1 MSTEKF
7 QFFRIGSE
15 IHRTRVLGF
24 ETRTRR
30 EKVFSKIA
38 QSTLSFGEG
47 LAITMVIPTVGC
59 TWALSKSGGCS
70 MCGYINDSTLDENTN
85 PEYFF
90 DIEWQKLQQDPKFK
104 EVVAVKLYNSGSFL
118 DPKEIPVESQKSIV
132 RKIAQFNHIKEFIIE
147 CLPEIINKQIEVLQE
162 LIHIFTNRPIYI
174 GVGLESTNTYVLRSY
189 VNKPFTFEN
198 QFLKCVQNTERIGAH
213 VKAYILLKPPF
224 LTEQEAMD
232 DSINSIRD
240 TFEKTD
246 CKIISLNPVCIHADT
261 MVDLLWK
268 KQEFSPPWL
277 WSVIE
282 VLKRSQKFIPDGGK
296 LICEVMAGGLERG
309 PHNCGQCDSRVLK
322 EIEYFSL
329 NQRFSPAIEMLSCD
343 CKSDWEFYCNQERFL
358 ARTTPFISHKMTI
371 KGSLQQI

>member
-1 MSTEKF
+1 MSVEKF
-7 QFFRIGSE
+7 QNFRIGTE

-24 ETRTRR
+24 ENRSRKT
-30 EKVFSKIA
+30 KVFSKIEE
-38 QSTLSFGEG
+38 STLSFGQG

-90 DIEWQKLQQDPKFK
+90 DIEWQKLQQDPRFSK
-104 EVVAVKLYNSGSFL
+104 VQAVKLYNSGSFL

-132 RKIAQFNHIKEFIIE
+132 TKISQFDHIKEFIIE
-147 CLPEIINKQIEVLQE
+147 CLPEIINMQIGVLKE
-162 LIHIFTNRPIYI
+162 LKEIFNRPIYI
-174 GVGLESTNTYVLRSY
+174 GVGLESTNAYILRSY

-198 QFLKCVQNTERIGAH
+198 QFLKCVKNTEQIDVH
-213 VKAYILLKPPF
+213 VKAYLLLKPPF

-232 DSINSIRD
+232 DAINSIKD
-240 TFEKTD
+240 TFEQSQS
-246 CKIISLNPVCIHADT
+246 KIASLNPVCVHADT
-261 MVDLLWK
+261 LVDLLWK
-268 KQEFSPPWL
+268 KQEYSPPWL
-277 WSVIE
+277 WSVLE
-282 VLKRSQKFIPDGGK
+282 VLKRSQQFVPEDGK

-329 NQRFSPAIEMLSCD
+329 NQKFSPAMDKLTCE
-343 CKSDWEFYCNQERFL
+343 CKSDWEFYCRQEKFL
-358 ARTTPFISHKMTI
+358 ARTTPFLCHKF
-371 KGSLQQI
+371 KFAESLQQI